1 MKILKKIPQASI
13 CIIKLRSSSMYT
25 PSRELVVGHLSLEF
39 AAGTTTQ
46 TQRSKIDITIQPIQV
61 VRYAAYGNCCQ
72 NQDRTKTRFKSVRSK
87 GKKQKSKAED
97 PTGN

>member
-1 MKILKKIPQASI
+1 MD
-13 CIIKLRSSSMYT
+13 T

-61 VRYAAYGNCCQ
+61 VRYICSIWKLLPKSGQ
-72 NQDRTKTRFKSVRSK
+72 N
-87 GKKQKSKAED
+87 ED
-97 PTGN
+97 EI